1 MLSLLIMFA
10 INIFGAFYCYLLIA
24 GKIKIGGL
32 FTGYSI
38 ITVLP
43 VILMIVI
50 PLGVLDAIIIL
61 LRIGSSFKENI
72 GAITLLI
79 IILEILIISILS
91 LIRLNLFP
99 VCYFTKE
106 ADESKKSLI
115 LDSGKR
121 LLSYCIY
128 GNFIYSVFFL
138 TGILYFISKNHA
150 TLGYILMHPIDTI
163 GYLLVTVLMMIFMP
177 FMTLPF
183 YFYATIGFVVVT
195 GFILMFS
202 IIIIMS
208 MNGVIRISYGSKH
221 MRKKCLLY
229 IGLMLFPILNV
240 FCMIK
245 LSKLAKIELCST
257 FVN

>member
-1 MLSLLIMFA
+1 MVA
-10 INIFGAFYCYLLIA
+10 ISIFGAVFIYLLIV

-32 FTGYSI
+32 FTGYSLV
-38 ITVLP
+38 TVLP
-43 VILMIVI
+43 IILMIVI
-50 PLGVLDAIIIL
+50 PLGVLDVIIIL
-61 LRIGSSFKENI
+61 LRIGGPFKENVA
-72 GAITLLI
+72 AITLLI
-79 IILEILIISILS
+79 IILEILIISIFS

-99 VCYFTKE
+99 VCYFNKE
-106 ADESKKSLI
+106 ADESKKLLI

-128 GNFIYSVFFL
+128 GNLIYLVSFL

-150 TLGYILMHPIDTI
+150 TLGNILMHPIDSI
-163 GYLLVTVLMMIFMP
+163 GYLIVGVFFMIFMP
-177 FMTLPF
+177 FMALPF
-183 YFYATIGFVVVT
+183 YFYAIIGFVVVT

-221 MRKKCLLY
+221 IRKKCLLY
-229 IGLMLFPILNV
+229 IWLMLFPILNV

-245 LSKLAKIELCST
+245 LSKLAKIELRRT
-257 FVN
+257 FDN